1 MLEEKEQPFK
11 LERVSIRLVKDAP
24 IYSDKPMN
32 NPVQVVEA
40 LGKELCEMDREVMYI
55 INMKTNSVPINVSL
69 VSIGTLNASL
79 VEPRELFKSSIL
91 SSAASIVLL
100 HNHPSSDILPSQSDL
115 HLTAR
120 LKMAGEIIGIDVLDH
135 IIVGGDNTKYFSF
148 AENNIMPTISY
159 LREAENHE
167 KQISNIAKKPM
178 AAERGKSR

>member
-24 IYSDKPMN
+24 LYSDKPMN
-32 NPVQVVEA
+32 YPAQVVEA
-40 LGKELCEMDREVMYI
+40 LGKELCEMDREVMCV
-55 INMKTNSVPINVSL
+55 INMKTNSVPINVSI

-91 SSAASIVLL
+91 SNASSLVLL
-100 HNHPSSDILPSQSDL
+100 HNHPSSDLLPSESDL

-135 IIVGGDNTKYFSF
+135 IIVGGDNSKYFSF

-159 LREAENHE
+159 HKEAEKHD
-167 KQISNIAKKPM
+167 KQVGNITQMPM
-178 AAERGKSR
+178 AAEQGRSR